1 MTKKLVT
8 TGGTSP
14 AKPATIDLPGFIK
27 KLTASTDASRML
39 KVTKMLRAQR
49 FQLFSSVT
57 GEHVTGV
64 VKSQTDADVVYATG
78 ARPRR
83 FPRTTTPCE

>member
-8 TGGTSP
+8 TGGRSP
-14 AKPATIDLPGFIK
+14 AKPATICRGFIK
-27 KLTASTDASRML
+27 KLTASTDASRMSKL
-39 KVTKMLRAQR
+39 TKMLRARR
-49 FQLFSSVT
+49 FPLFSSVT

-64 VKSQTDADVVYATG
+64 VKSQTDADLVYATG